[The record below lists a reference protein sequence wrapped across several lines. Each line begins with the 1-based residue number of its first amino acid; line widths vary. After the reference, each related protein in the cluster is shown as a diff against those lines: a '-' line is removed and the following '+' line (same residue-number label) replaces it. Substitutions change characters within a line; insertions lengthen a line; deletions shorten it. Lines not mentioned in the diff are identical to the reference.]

1 LTTTTPQ
8 SLYRRVALKAL
19 SPTPSADFSMLAL
32 TDGLVARPAQ
42 QMRAFALTVTMAW
55 CSEVVTPARLR
66 AISRWRASSQ

>member
-1 LTTTTPQ
+1 
-8 SLYRRVALKAL
+8 LYRRAALKAL
-19 SPTPSADFSMLAL
+19 SPSTPSADFSMLAL